1 MYFENLKARGF
12 LCKNKIKR
20 PKYKKIYNS
29 DNNKSHCLKV
39 FKVLKNVFKN
49 VENFF
54 NTI

>member
-1 MYFENLKARGF
+1 MHFENLKARGF
-12 LCKNKIKR
+12 LCKNKIEKTEIS
-20 PKYKKIYNS
+20 KIYNS